1 MKFALFNEERIEAK
15 KGAKGECP
23 CCGSEL
29 IAKCGEVYIHHWA
42 HKKKCD
48 DHWWENETEWHRNWK
63 NQFPNE
69 WQEIVHFDDSGEK
82 HIADVKTSE
91 GWAIEF
97 QHSYLKPE
105 ERRSRNN
112 FYNKLIWVVD
122 GMRRK
127 TDVKQFQKI
136 LNKADFVFHEPV
148 LLDVN
153 YPEDCKLLKEWGN
166 SSSLIFVDFD
176 DSLIGYRDG
185 YGSTEDLWLIY
196 PQTSDSKVFI
206 SQFAR
211 SSFIELL
218 NNNKCDEIFDKL
230 INPIQKEIKEYII
243 NEKAARKKF
252 LKSLKEKDEEIRKKY
267 GIKDDE
273 DYFDGRYKIHI
284 FKRSDFNK
292 N

>member
-166 SSSLIFVDFD
+166 SSSLIFLDFNVE
-176 DSLIGYRDG
+176 R
-185 YGSTEDLWLIY
+185 LWFIY
-196 PQTSDSKVFI
+196 PRI
-206 SQFAR
+206 SGNRIFLNPFPR
-211 SSFIELL
+211 SYIIERL
-218 NNNKCDEIFDKL
+218 NNNKFDEILDTM
-230 INPIQKEIKEYII
+230 INPVQKVM
-243 NEKAARKKF
+243 
-252 LKSLKEKDEEIRKKY
+252 
-267 GIKDDE
+267 E
-273 DYFDGRYKIHI
+273 DL
-284 FKRSDFNK
+284 
-292 N
+292 

>member
-166 SSSLIFVDFD
+166 SSSLIFLDFNVE
-176 DSLIGYRDG
+176 R
-185 YGSTEDLWLIY
+185 LWFIY
-196 PQTSDSKVFI
+196 PKI
-206 SQFAR
+206 SGNRIFLNPFPR
-211 SSFIELL
+211 SYIIERL
-218 NNNKCDEIFDKL
+218 NNNKFDEILDTM
-230 INPIQKEIKEYII
+230 INPVQKVM
-243 NEKAARKKF
+243 
-252 LKSLKEKDEEIRKKY
+252 
-267 GIKDDE
+267 E
-273 DYFDGRYKIHI
+273 DL
-284 FKRSDFNK
+284 
-292 N
+292 